1 MTTLT
6 TRVIRSREEIEDI
19 RDTWTS
25 WQRHP
30 NADIDFYLTVQSL
43 RPTIVR
49 PHVIVVHND
58 GRPEAMLVGRIEHR
72 NLECSIGYKRIFSPA
87 ARVLRFVY
95 GGQFGNLSE
104 ETAQVVVKEVVDS
117 LGRGEADVA
126 SFYLVKWDSP
136 LCFVARSI
144 PGLLSRDY
152 LQAPQKHWSM
162 TLGSTEEWQLGVS
175 RKVRKNQR
183 WKKLVRDYPDRIR
196 IDSLREPGDLGR
208 MIPDMEE
215 IAKKT
220 YQRGLGAGF
229 IDDAVSRQRLRF
241 EAEKGWLRIYILYL
255 ADRPCAFWSG
265 TCYGD
270 TFFSGDMGYDSAD
283 SQYSP
288 GMFLIMKVIE
298 GFRSYEGNQGISR
311 IDWGF
316 GDAEYKQDLSDEKW
330 YESSVSIWAPTPTGL
345 KLNLEKTVTGLID
358 RTAKVVLQQTTLI
371 QTAKR
376 RWRDRLRQVGSGKQA
391 TEGQASPKKRAM
403 HQPPCGRHSVQ
414 QP

>member
-1 MTTLT
+1 MRNLT
-6 TRVIRSREEIEDI
+6 TRIIRSMEEIEDI
-19 RDTWTS
+19 RDIWTS

-30 NADIDFYLTVQSL
+30 NADIDFYLTVQRL
-43 RPTIVR
+43 RPNILR
-49 PHVIVVHND
+49 PHVIVVYGD

-72 NLECSIGYKRIFSPA
+72 NVESSIGYKRIFNRA

-95 GGQFGNLSE
+95 AGQFGDLSA
-104 ETAQVVVKEVVDS
+104 ETAQVVVKEVLNS
-117 LGRGEADVA
+117 LGRGEADLA
-126 SFYLVKWDSP
+126 SFYLLRWDSP
-136 LCFVARSI
+136 LCAVARSV
-144 PGLLSRDY
+144 PGFLSRDY

-162 TLGSTEEWQLGVS
+162 TLGGSEEWQPGIS

-183 WKKLVRDYPDRIR
+183 WKKLMRDYSDRIR
-196 IDSLREPGDLGR
+196 IDCLRDSGELGR

-229 IDDAVSRQRLRF
+229 VDDEATRQRFQF
-241 EAEKGWLRIYILYL
+241 EAEKGWLRIYLLYL

-298 GFRSYEGNQGISR
+298 GFRTYDGNQGTSR

-316 GDAEYKQDLSDEKW
+316 GDAEYKQDLSDEVW

-345 KLNLEKTVTGLID
+345 KLNFEQTATGLID
-358 RTAKVVLQQTTLI
+358 RTAKALLRQTTLI
-371 QTAKR
+371 QKAKR
-376 RWRDRLRQVGSGKQA
+376 VWRDRLRQVGSKQA
-391 TEGQASPKKRAM
+391 AEKHTPPKKRLDTGTALES
-403 HQPPCGRHSVQ
+403 HSVQ
-414 QP
+414 QQ